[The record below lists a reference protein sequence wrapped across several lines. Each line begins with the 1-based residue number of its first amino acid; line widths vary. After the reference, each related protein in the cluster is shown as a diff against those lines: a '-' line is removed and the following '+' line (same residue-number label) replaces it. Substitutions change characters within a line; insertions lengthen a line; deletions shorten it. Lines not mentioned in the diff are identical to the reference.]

1 MAQSADDDGC
11 TEGERGCAVERDA
24 LTARQLDRRLSSES
38 HQPSFRLSRVPC
50 GGTGQGEMQSAMT
63 PATAP
68 ISTTMGRS
76 YAARISHGGR
86 FFRVRGGT
94 KFQVTAAALVSG
106 GHLSPRHAVSICDPG
121 CPQVGSRYRSGPQ
134 SHGSVDVLALER
146 EHCTGI
152 DRPVSANPA
161 TLQHRHVPHAIPED
175 VVLICARTLAEPR
188 RRRRIPDV
196 HAVAWAAWLGR
207 SGGLHSRPLPMS
219 AFLPQGET
227 TKKGAMGVGST
238 WQNQLGCACL
248 AKVQTDV
255 SSLQSGP
262 TANRMD
268 GRRRAQGQRRRKL
281 ARRFWKM
288 LSE

>member
-219 AFLPQGET
+219 AFLPPRRDDEERRYGGWQHMAKPAWVCVFGES
-227 TKKGAMGVGST
+227 A
-238 WQNQLGCACL
+238 
-248 AKVQTDV
+248 D
-255 SSLQSGP
+255 
-262 TANRMD
+262 
-268 GRRRAQGQRRRKL
+268 
-281 ARRFWKM
+281 
-288 LSE
+288 